1 VWFYAS
7 RGQSVEKKYP
17 DLCQLLNVRAYPHLS
32 KARAVLEPSLEELTE
47 IGYLS
52 SWEMTRTSRGSDF
65 KLMLS
70 PGKRLLSLPNF
81 STVVNPEARAA
92 LEARLPSWIG
102 ELVERGVAERKAR
115 QLALDIPDEQ
125 AVSDQIEYAEY
136 LIQQDRR
143 GRMKISNPAGFF
155 IWAIENNLSVP
166 AEFETSRKRRLREA
180 EQQADSEH
188 RSKTMQLE
196 NDYDDFCHEQIRKE
210 LESQYPADRLE
221 SALRDQMKAIKR
233 EQPEWF
239 ARIPEATKREVALGR
254 LKSTIRGTLNLPSF
268 ENWTKQNPQQ
278 RLFSGSLPECV
289 SSTNLHPRVRK

>member
-1 VWFYAS
+1 
-7 RGQSVEKKYP
+7 
-17 DLCQLLNVRAYPHLS
+17 
-32 KARAVLEPSLEELTE
+32 
-47 IGYLS
+47 
-52 SWEMTRTSRGSDF
+52 MTRTSRGSDF